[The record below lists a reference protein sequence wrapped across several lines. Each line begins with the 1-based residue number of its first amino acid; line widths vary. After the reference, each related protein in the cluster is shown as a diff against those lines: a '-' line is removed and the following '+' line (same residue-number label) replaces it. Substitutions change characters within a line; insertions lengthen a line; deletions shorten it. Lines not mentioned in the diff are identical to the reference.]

1 MIKTKVGTLL
11 FDADALIDYIDSNK
25 NIISVATKTL
35 YEIYVPLT
43 IIKEEIRQLSE
54 DEAKNIG
61 IKLFEPTF
69 NQLIEAIKERRG
81 FSFQD
86 RLCLIIAK
94 ENNWTCITND
104 KNLRNKCSG
113 EGVEIMWGLQLM
125 LELYAE
131 KYICKE
137 EAIDTVWKIHKSNSR
152 ITKDIVED
160 FIRKLH

>member
-1 MIKTKVGTLL
+1 MKVEIKTLL
-11 FDADALIDYIDSNK
+11 FDADALIDYVNSNK
-25 NIISVATKTL
+25 NIILVATKTL
-35 YEIYVPLT
+35 YDIYVPLT
-43 IIKEEIRQLSE
+43 VMKEEIRQLSE
-54 DEAKNIG
+54 DEANSLG
-61 IKLFEPTF
+61 IRIFEPTF
-69 NQLIEAIKERRG
+69 NQINKANKEIKG
-81 FSFQD
+81 LSFED
-86 RLCLIIAK
+86 KICFIIAK

-104 KNLRNKCSG
+104 KNLRNKCYK
-113 EGVEIMWGLQLM
+113 EGIEIMWGLQLM